1 MTTAAPEAP
10 AGPAYPRTVLA
21 RNKMS
26 GPTVLADSPKENFQ
40 VIFAGAG
47 DPAGGDV
54 QPIPDE
60 LVRVPAFARNIALGV
75 IEIVDGQDNPAVARA
90 LNAQSAAFWQ
100 KNEAE
105 KLSAMESLEAPKD
118 DDLVAVQCIGPG
130 TRADTQCEDTIPVR
144 AREKDNQAPLCD
156 RHAGLRER
164 CGRMGTGPWK
174 VMG

>member
-1 MTTAAPEAP
+1 MTATEA
-10 AGPAYPRTVLA
+10 PAYPRTVLA

-26 GPTVLADSPKENFQ
+26 GPTVLADSPKENYQ

-47 DPAGGDV
+47 DPSGGDV

-75 IEIVDGQDNPAVARA
+75 IEIVDGQDNPIVAAA
-90 LNAQSAAFWQ
+90 LKAQSNAFWQ

-105 KLSAMESLEAPKD
+105 KLTALETLEAPRD
-118 DDLVAVQCIGPG
+118 DDLVAVTCIGPG

-144 AREKDNQAPLCD
+144 AREKDNKPPLCD
-156 RHAGLRER
+156 RHAGLLER
-164 CGRMGTGPWK
+164 CIRRGSGAW
-174 VMG
+174 VVE